1 VAILVFAVLRLL
13 PGDRLTAQLGTQAG
27 ILTPTQRTALESY
40 YALDEPVWSQFT
52 SWLGSVVQGNLGVSL
67 ASGQPVDQ
75 LVLDALPVTLE
86 LAVLATLIGGVAGVA
101 LGVLSATK
109 PGSARDMGVQALGL
123 LGLGIPN
130 FVIASALVAILA
142 AWFSYFPDA
151 GAYISPTES
160 LSGNLGQMIYPALTL
175 AVLLAATVMRTTRS
189 AYLEVASMDFVR
201 TAHGKGLAP
210 QRVRLH
216 HVLRNASVPIVTIIG
231 IQFGYLLGGTVIV
244 EQVFALPGLGR
255 LVLTGI
261 LQRDYPVVQSTVLL
275 IAVGFVL
282 VNLLVDLL
290 YARLDPRVR
299 YT

>member
-1 VAILVFAVLRLL
+1 VLRLL

-27 ILTPTQRTALESY
+27 TLTPGQQSALESY
-40 YALDEPVWSQFT
+40 YGLDEPVWSQFT
-52 SWLGSVVQGNLGVSL
+52 GWLGSLVQGNLGISL
-67 ASGQPVDQ
+67 ASGQPVDR

-86 LAVLATLIGGVAGVA
+86 LAVLATLIGGLVGVA
-101 LGVLSATK
+101 LGVLSATR
-109 PGSARDMGVQALGL
+109 PGGARDMSVQALGL
-123 LGLGIPN
+123 LGLGVPN
-130 FVIASALVAILA
+130 FVIASALVAVLA

-151 GAYISPTES
+151 GTYVS
-160 LSGNLGQMIYPALTL
+160 LTDSVSGNLGQMIYPALTL
-175 AVLLAATVMRTTRS
+175 AVLLAATIMRTTRS

-210 QRVRLH
+210 RRVRLH
-216 HVLRNASVPIVTIIG
+216 HVLRNASVPIVTMIG

-261 LQRDYPVVQSTVLL
+261 EQRDYPVVQSTVLL
-275 IAVGFVL
+275 IAVAFVL

-290 YARLDPRVR
+290 YARLDPRVG
-299 YT
+299 YK